1 MHKSRYYFY
10 SILIGSLLISFTLIG
25 QPKQSIASLFNQA
38 PSLKGKPSF
47 LATPYNTAGDKLYM
61 VGHQDGSFPDI
72 GWHVKGEMGGIWHH
86 PIKLMDGFNAILYMG
101 PKSVQLNKADT
112 FINYPFGNK
121 HVFNIAD
128 SELMVERFQF
138 VPDQLGA
145 LYVEHT
151 ITNKGQ
157 NAKKLKFQFEAISNL
172 MPVWLGDRTGM
183 MNSPDI
189 ALYEA
194 NNQRWVVKD
203 SLNPW
208 WLVFGSAA
216 NFSVNPVIPVMS
228 TGTEKANTTAN
239 RTTYELSIAPNES
252 VSLPFVIAGSAQT
265 KESAIAAYE
274 TVHKSAYTLLEKKIK
289 RLHKMNEV
297 AKLQLN
303 DASLTQS
310 FEWLKYNSDWLIADV
325 DGMGRGI
332 VAGLPDYPWWFG
344 GDMAYTLKALI
355 AMGQKELV
363 YSSIDLIQ
371 RISEKQNGNGRIVHE
386 VSTNGAVFNPGNV
399 NETPQFISL
408 LWEVFCWTGDMAFLV
423 KYFPAVVKGLNWVL
437 NENDADHNLLPD
449 GAGMMEIH
457 GLTSEMIDV
466 ATYTQKAFSDAAQ
479 MALILRK
486 TDLAKDY
493 QQKADLIKKKI
504 NAQFWVE
511 KDQSYA
517 DFIATKSQALHLI
530 SDAIV
535 RADTLGNDWAVNALK
550 KLQRQTIQDTSNL
563 PKGFVLHH
571 NWVVNTP
578 LETGIAPREIAI
590 KALNTA
596 KQFSNPF
603 GMYVTGI
610 DKNVKRDEQEY
621 SYAAAVGKNDFTY
634 TGTVMTLPTAV
645 QIIAENNYG
654 RPNEAYA
661 LLKKVDKTF
670 GYALPGSMYE
680 VSPDYGMMTQA
691 WNVYAYGIPIVK
703 QFFGIQPKA
712 YAKEIIL
719 NPMIPDSLMNGA
731 LNNVQVG
738 DNHISVSF
746 KNGRKELRYHVS
758 QSKKDWKIVFKQP
771 SMKYKIWKVNNRLVK
786 PEKKN
791 GYWQVI
797 VAESSAEILLSN

>member
-1 MHKSRYYFY
+1 MNKSRYHLFT
-10 SILIGSLLISFTLIG
+10 ILVGFVLITFKLIG
-25 QPKQSIASLFNQA
+25 QPKQSISSLFNQA
-38 PSLKGKPSF
+38 PSLNGKPAF

-61 VGHQDGSFPDI
+61 IGHQDGSFPDI
-72 GWHVKGEMGGIWHH
+72 GWHVKNEMGGIWHH
-86 PIKLMDGFNAILYMG
+86 PIKLMDGFNASLLVAQ
-101 PKSVQLNKADT
+101 KSVLLNKADS
-112 FINYPFGNK
+112 FVNYPFGNK
-121 HVFNIAD
+121 HIFKID
-128 SELMVERFQF
+128 DEDLLVERFQF

-145 LYVEHT
+145 LYVEYK
-151 ITNKGQ
+151 ITNKG
-157 NAKKLKFQFEAISNL
+157 KEKRKLNFEFEAISNL
-172 MPVWLGDRTGM
+172 MPVWLGERTGM
-183 MNSPDI
+183 INSQDH
-189 ALYEA
+189 ALFDKHS
-194 NNQRWVVKD
+194 QRWIVKD

-216 NFSVNPVIPVMS
+216 RISAVQVKKQA
-228 TGTEKANTTAN
+228 TEKANTT
-239 RTTYELSIAPNES
+239 TTITNCELTIAPNQS
-252 VSLPFVIAGSAQT
+252 VSLPFVIAGSSQS
-265 KESAIAAYE
+265 KERAIAAYE
-274 TVHKSAYTLLEKKIK
+274 ILHKSAYALLEKKIK
-289 RLHKMNEV
+289 RLQEMNAV
-297 AKLQLN
+297 TKLKLN
-303 DASLTQS
+303 DASLMRS

-371 RISEKQNGNGRIVHE
+371 RISEKHNGNGRIVHE

-408 LWEVFCWTGDMAFLV
+408 LWEVFCWTGDRAFLE
-423 KYFPAVVKGLNWVL
+423 KYFPSVVNGLNWVL
-437 NENDADHNLLPD
+437 TENDADHNLLPD

-466 ATYTQKAFSDAAQ
+466 ATYTQKAFADAAQ
-479 MALILRK
+479 MAFILK
-486 TDLAKDY
+486 KPDLAKDY
-493 QQKADLIKKKI
+493 QHKADLIKRII
-504 NAQFWVE
+504 NAKFWVE

-517 DFIATKSQALHLI
+517 DFIATKSQALQLM

-535 RADTLGNDWAVNALK
+535 RADTLGNTWAVNALK
-550 KLQRQTIQDTSNL
+550 EMQKQTQRDTSNQ
-563 PKGFVLHH
+563 PKGFVMHH

-578 LETGIAPREIAI
+578 LETGIAPRENAI

-596 KQFSNPF
+596 RKFSNSF

-691 WNVYAYGIPIVK
+691 WNVYAYGVPIVK

-712 YAKEIIL
+712 FNKEI
-719 NPMIPDSLMNGA
+719 MIAPVLPDSLTHGSLTNIP
-731 LNNVQVG
+731 VG
-738 DNHISVSF
+738 DNRISVSF
-746 KNGRKELRYHVS
+746 
-758 QSKKDWKIVFKQP
+758 SKVQNKLT
-771 SMKYKIWKVNNRLVK
+771 YKINCQQSGWRIIFRLPSNHFSICMVNNKSVQPQWK
-786 PEKKN
+786 D
-791 GYWQVI
+791 GFWQVI
-797 VAESSAEILLSN
+797 IREPNAEIALPY